1 MRFGIQT
8 LVMIALSAP
17 AFATET
23 HCKGNE
29 ANLRMVEEMTEV
41 LFNKRDEAQAPKY
54 YAPEVISHNAD
65 RGGGETQRVPIA
77 TMQKMWRDSKANS
90 PDRKLVNDLI
100 ICADDLVVVRVT
112 LSATMSSPMGN
123 IPANGKKYTTT
134 ATPAESSAALTAVAA
149 LASAATAS
157 VHQDLRLFALFA
169 RSDDKATRCAAAGA
183 PLRCA
188 R

>member
-77 TMQKMWRDSKANS
+77 NMQKMWRDSKANS

-112 LSATMSSPMGN
+112 LSANMTSPMGN

-134 ATPAESSAALTAVAA
+134 ATDTYRLKDGKVVERWGNNDQITILKQLGILEAYAKQEAA
-149 LASAATAS
+149 
-157 VHQDLRLFALFA
+157 
-169 RSDDKATRCAAAGA
+169 K
-183 PLRCA
+183 P
-188 R
+188 